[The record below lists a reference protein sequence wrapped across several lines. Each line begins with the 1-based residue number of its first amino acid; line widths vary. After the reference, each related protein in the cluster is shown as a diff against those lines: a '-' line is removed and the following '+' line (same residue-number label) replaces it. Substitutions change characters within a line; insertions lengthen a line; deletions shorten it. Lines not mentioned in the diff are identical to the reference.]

1 MHRYASCMIDPAFLR
16 SKHAVGAAYDD
27 YVRSSPQHQAAWR
40 GVEARVKLS
49 DAQRALVG
57 GFTRRINVIC
67 LSGMWCGDCSAQG
80 PMLHAI
86 AAASPMIDLRW
97 LDRDA
102 HADLSEQVRICGGLR
117 VPTVIFANED
127 FEFLS
132 LLGDRTLT
140 RYRAIAARAL
150 GASCPLPGARVA
162 DDELAATLQD
172 WLDEFERAHLIAR
185 LSPRLRGK
193 HGD

>member
-1 MHRYASCMIDPAFLR
+1 MIDPASLR
-16 SKHAVGAAYDD
+16 VKHAAGATYDD
-27 YVRSSPQHQAAWR
+27 YVRSSPQHEAGWR
-40 GVEARVKLS
+40 AVEGRVQLS
-49 DAQRALVG
+49 EAQRALVG

-80 PMLHAI
+80 PLLHAI
-86 AAASPMIDLRW
+86 ATASPMIDLRW

-162 DDELAATLQD
+162 DDELAATIQD
-172 WLDEFERAHLIAR
+172 WVDEFERAHLIAR

>member
-1 MHRYASCMIDPAFLR
+1 MIDPALLR
-16 SKHAVGAAYDD
+16 SKHAAGVPYDD
-27 YVRSSPQHQAAWR
+27 YVRSSPQHEAAWR
-40 GVEARVKLS
+40 AVEARVQLS

-86 AAASPMIDLRW
+86 AAASTMVDLRW
-97 LDRDA
+97 LDRDE
-102 HADLSEQVRICGGLR
+102 HKDLSDEVRICGGLR

-132 LLGDRTLT
+132 LLGDRTLS

-172 WLDEFERAHLIAR
+172 WVDEFERAHLIAR

>member
-1 MHRYASCMIDPAFLR
+1 MIDPSFLR
-16 SKHAVGAAYDD
+16 AKHAAGTSYAD
-27 YVRSSPQHQAAWR
+27 YVRSSPQHESAWR
-40 GVEARVKLS
+40 AVEARVKLS

-57 GFTRRINVIC
+57 GFTRRINAIC

-80 PMLHAI
+80 PMLNAI
-86 AAASPMIDLRW
+86 AAASSMVDLRW

-102 HADLSEQVRICGGLR
+102 HSDLSDAVRICGGLR

-132 LLGDRTLT
+132 LLGDRTLS

-162 DDELAATLQD
+162 DDELAATVQD

>member
-1 MHRYASCMIDPAFLR
+1 MIDPALLR
-16 SKHAVGAAYDD
+16 SKHAAGVPYDD
-27 YVRSSPQHQAAWR
+27 YVRSSPQHEAAWR
-40 GVEARVKLS
+40 AVEARVKLL
-49 DAQRALVG
+49 DAQRALMG

-80 PMLHAI
+80 PMLNAI
-86 AAASPMIDLRW
+86 AGASTMVDLRW
-97 LDRDA
+97 LDRDE
-102 HADLSEQVRICGGLR
+102 HKDLSDEVRICGGLR

-132 LLGDRTLT
+132 LLGDRTLS

-150 GASCPLPGARVA
+150 GANCPLPGARGA

-172 WLDEFERAHLIAR
+172 WVDEFERAHLIAR